1 MATLDEFYGIL
12 VLLGLKK
19 YVGILDMRGIYIG
32 LGSNLG
38 DRSDNLNKAV
48 EALPPRV
55 CLVAASPVYE
65 TDPWGFLEQPSFL
78 NQVLEVETSLKPLNL
93 LVYLK
98 QIERKMGRG
107 VSFRN
112 GPRLI
117 DLDIL
122 LYGDMILD
130 KEGLVIPHPRMHE
143 RAFVLKPLADLAPDL
158 CHPVIGKSVKN
169 LLQGVDQSGV
179 RLFV

>member
-1 MATLDEFYGIL
+1 
-12 VLLGLKK
+12 
-19 YVGILDMRGIYIG
+19 MRGIYIG

-38 DRSDNLNKAV
+38 DRQDNLYKAV

-55 CLVAASPVYE
+55 SLVAASPVYE

-107 VSFRN
+107 VGFRN

-117 DLDIL
+117 DMDIL
-122 LYGDMILD
+122 LYGDMTLD
-130 KEGLVIPHPRMHE
+130 QEGLVIPHPRMHE

-158 CHPVIGKSVKN
+158 CHPVLGKCIQN
-169 LLQGVDQSGV
+169 LLQGVDQSVV
-179 RLFV
+179 RLFL